1 MGKICGVHHIALKP
15 VPALYDKTVEFYCNT
30 LGCTPVRTW
39 GEGDSRACMISCG
52 DNTVMEIL
60 CGEDDGIEK
69 VGNFNHVAFCVE
81 EVDSFI
87 EEIRKLGYKITMEPK
102 SLNITP
108 EYPVRVAFFIGPVG
122 ETIELFKE
130 L

>member
-15 VPALYDKTVEFYCNT
+15 VPSLYDKTVDFYCT
-30 LGCTPVRTW
+30 ALGCTPVRSW

-60 CGEDDGIEK
+60 CGEDDGSSK
-69 VGNFNHVAFCVE
+69 TGNYNHVAFAVDEVDPILE
-81 EVDSFI
+81 EV
-87 EEIRKLGYKITMEPK
+87 RQMGYQVTMEAQN
-102 SLNITP
+102 LNITP

-122 ETIELFKE
+122 ETIELFQE
-130 L
+130 R